1 MKKTSLLAVLPALAL
16 TMPAL
21 QSAALAAP
29 ESPAAVGAEQNETVG
44 VAVTAP
50 DEADANAVITLNF
63 TEPMV
68 APEKVGTDA
77 DKKLLSLSQA
87 LPFDAVWVSTSSL
100 RITLKEA
107 AAPVSVLHVA
117 LNADG
122 LRSLAGHPVQAGEV
136 LIPEH
141 TYLYMHSSYSAEP
154 GEPIFFSAGY
164 EKYDAPVAAAVS
176 KAYWVRERY
185 ENGRSVELERTPATV
200 VPLTVGE
207 ALKHWDSYVQATGW
221 AVDKEDRKALELRDP
236 AEVLPYLWCA
246 KPYDGTATVRES
258 VRLCLPGIGNYDT
271 DDNCYKEAVVG
282 SVSHPDFEYMMS
294 NTRLG
299 ENDYRVAI
307 EFTQPI
313 PAAEAEACLRNLPF
327 HILTMRKGEETKP
340 LSMEADGAYHG
351 GTDYSSIVLTP
362 LTEETMAT
370 AAPCKTADG
379 EVQGVKALYFRAKV
393 TGERLRLS
401 MNRSFTSVHGAEIT
415 ESALKYYGNQDRD
428 YTVLAP
434 KRPYI
439 HSDMLS
445 NNMDRSGACVLR
457 CKYRSLNNMKVRV
470 HRVEADS
477 PQAALV
483 LGKYLEKYT
492 PATDSYRFT
501 WDGRHSDEVSA
512 MPEELWTLMPHEE
525 KTIELPDEEGE
536 TEIDLKKL
544 FGAETQ
550 GLFVVDASG
559 DTHPEWQAGG
569 KEYNQGLIQVTNL
582 GLMWKVSGKSLFA
595 YAYHL
600 SDGKPVADAKLRLLD
615 KNGKTLAELPV
626 KDGMVNTT
634 LPAGLAFMQLAE
646 GKDCYT
652 TTATARD
659 CDISADRY
667 YYYMDE
673 DENAVPADL
682 LPKPLIFLFSDRN
695 VYRPGETAH
704 VKGMLRFLTGNELS
718 NPGLESVKLTA
729 TIGRE
734 ETVVEAAVAADGSFS
749 ADIPLAQGGSC
760 CIEAVCEVKGDADG
774 TSPDHAVLKSYAVDK
789 ENYLWNRAKYGR
801 QESLYVT
808 VTDFRRNAFE
818 VESAVTVNEKE
829 HTATVNATATNLTGA
844 PVAQGKVEWRT
855 RIAEGNFYPEQ
866 FSNYY
871 FGNYCDSSARESF
884 YDRYYGGG
892 STDYTHTNTM
902 ISEGALDD
910 EGRGSCTVGLRS
922 SDFPSPTQITTYT
935 SVTDGN
941 EQTIKNSA
949 TATWHPC
956 SVYAGISSGDSF
968 CPAGGTMKFKTLLV
982 GADENIYTG
991 APCKA
996 KLTVKRKAVHNYRY
1010 GAKAKTNVHSS
1021 SEWVTVEERDIQLT
1035 GKPQELSVPAA
1046 EAGEYVLDIAGTDAE
1061 GKRFRTAVTRYV
1073 WGSDESPWEV
1083 ESGTEMRLITSDDV
1097 YEPGKT
1103 AKVLVLTPVDGEVLI
1118 TMERGG
1124 VLRSFRRTV
1133 TVDNP
1138 VVEIPVTD
1146 EDAPVVY
1153 VSAFLVQTGDKNR
1166 SSDGMP
1172 LQKLGTAELHVL
1184 PVRNTLKV
1192 ELEVPKDTQRP
1203 GQDCTVGGVV
1213 KDADGKPVANASVT
1227 LFAEDEGVLQVIGY
1241 DVPDPLGCFMADR
1254 VHGVTSY
1261 SSLNQLLGENLAK
1274 RDFGNKGVFIG
1285 GGDDEEEDEGGN
1297 TGRVRED
1304 FAPCALW
1311 LADVKTDAQG
1321 HFTATFKNP
1330 DTLTRYRLMAVTAA
1344 GADRFGNGKA
1354 SYLVDSPVR
1363 VEPSAPLTAVVGD
1376 ELLLPA
1382 TVSMSVKDLPAAAN
1396 GAPLTW
1402 NVTLSGTPNAKL
1414 PQPTT
1419 AVTLA
1424 GAAPKTVLQPVTLT
1438 ETGDCK
1444 LTWRVQGTGAASKES
1459 DAAAFSFTVR
1469 PPMPFLREAVCAT
1482 IDPGKAPRLANWV
1495 KGDFAK
1501 DTATELTFST
1511 SPLSGAA
1518 DGLRYLI
1525 TYPHGCVEQLS
1536 SALLPWLF
1544 KDEFEKAVGLR
1555 YPQGR
1560 NAQKV
1565 VSETLEKIKSRQLGN
1580 GFFTYWD
1587 GGKANRNFSPY
1598 AALVLAESH
1607 TPWRQADAV
1616 RALRGELLEVADANL
1631 VGLYFL
1637 ARVNCLDAKVFDE
1650 VRKLRV
1656 KPNET
1661 ELWLLAACAEIIH
1674 HPAAADLVTQ
1684 ARKAKGTGGFRY
1696 GLPSATAAET
1706 LWAVEKAPHSSAT
1719 AVQLRRYVESVAL
1732 NSPTTWECGWLCLAM
1747 HRYIQRAELSNKT
1760 ATINGQPVSM
1770 EAPLRLTAKVG
1781 DATAFKAAGNPVY
1794 VSATVEG
1801 YTAKK
1806 QPEKMVDKGFAVTR
1820 RYEKLNADGSW
1831 TPTGVFQVG
1840 DVVRVTLTA
1849 KHTDGLPAVYMVLED
1864 RLPAAFEAVNP
1875 KLTTQG
1881 LPDCVV
1887 RDEYSWSGSG
1897 FINNR
1902 EYLKDCV
1909 RFYVT
1914 RWGNGDLTA
1923 RYIARVV
1930 KSGKVTAPAAK
1941 AELMYRP
1948 QVYGLAIPQHFT
1960 VKPR

>member
-29 ESPAAVGAEQNETVG
+29 EPPAAVGAEQNETVG
-44 VAVTAP
+44 VEFTVP
-50 DEADANAVITLNF
+50 DEADAEAGITLNF
-63 TEPMV
+63 SEPMI
-68 APEKVGTDA
+68 APDKVGTDA
-77 DKKLLSLSQA
+77 DKKLLSFSQA
-87 LPFDAVWVSTSSL
+87 LPFEAVWVSTSSL
-100 RITLKEA
+100 SITLKEA
-107 AAPVSVLHVA
+107 AAPISVLRVA
-117 LNADG
+117 LNTEG
-122 LRSLAGHPVQAGEV
+122 LRSLAGHPVQAAEA

-141 TYLYMHSSYSAEP
+141 SYLYMHSSYHVEP
-154 GEPIFFSAGY
+154 GQPIFFSAGY
-164 EKYDAPVAAAVS
+164 EKYDAAVAAAVPNAS
-176 KAYWVRERY
+176 WVRERY
-185 ENGRSVELERTPATV
+185 ENRHSVVLGRTAATV
-200 VPLTVGE
+200 VPLTVGD
-207 ALKHWDSYVQATGW
+207 ALKYWDYYEEASNW
-221 AVDKEDRKALELRDP
+221 EVDEEDRRALQQRDP

-246 KPYDGTATVRES
+246 KPYAGPLTADENVFLSLPDIGT
-258 VRLCLPGIGNYDT
+258 YDA
-271 DDNCYKEAVVG
+271 DNKCYKDAVVG
-282 SVSHPDFEYMMS
+282 NVSYPDFGYTMT

-307 EFTQPI
+307 EFSQPL
-313 PAAEAEACLRNLPF
+313 PADEAKACLRELPF
-327 HILTMRKGEETKP
+327 SILTMRKGEEARQ
-340 LSMEADGAYHG
+340 LSLEADGAYHG
-351 GTDYSSIVLTP
+351 GTNYSSIVLTP
-362 LTEETMAT
+362 LEEETMAA
-370 AAPCKTADG
+370 AAPCETSEG
-379 EVQGVKALYFRAKV
+379 VVQGVKTLYFRAKV

-401 MNRSFTSVHGAEIT
+401 MSRSFTSVHGAYI
-415 ESALKYYGNQDRD
+415 SANNLKYYGNQDRD

-439 HSDMLS
+439 HSDMLA
-445 NNMDRSGACVLR
+445 NTMDRSGACVLR

-501 WDGRHSDEVSA
+501 WDGRHSDEASA
-512 MPEELWTLMPHEE
+512 LPEELWTLMPHEE
-525 KTIELPDEEGE
+525 KTIELTDEEGE

-559 DTHPEWQAGG
+559 DTHPEWQKGG

-600 SDGKPVADAKLRLLD
+600 SDGKPVAEAKLRLLD

-626 KDGMVNTT
+626 KDGMANTA

-659 CDISADRY
+659 CDITADH
-667 YYYMDE
+667 YYYMDD

-682 LPKPLIFLFSDRN
+682 LPKPLIFLFTDRN

-729 TIGRE
+729 TTGRE
-734 ETVVEAAVAADGSFS
+734 ETVVEVTPAADGSFS
-749 ADIPLAQGGSC
+749 ADIPLVQGGSC
-760 CIEAVCEVKGDADG
+760 CIEATCVVKGDADG
-774 TSPDHAVLKSYAVDK
+774 TSPDLAVLKSYAVDK
-789 ENYLWNRAKYGR
+789 NNYLWDRTKYGR
-801 QESLYVT
+801 QESIYVT

-818 VESAVTVNEKE
+818 VKSEVTVNEEE
-829 HTATVNATATNLTGA
+829 HTATINATATNLTGA
-844 PVAQGKVEWRT
+844 PVAQGMVDWIT
-855 RIAEGNFYPEQ
+855 RITECNFYPEQ
-866 FSNYY
+866 YSNYY
-871 FGNYCDSSARESF
+871 FGNYCSSSARESF
-884 YDRYYGGG
+884 YDRYYGDG
-892 STDYTHTNTM
+892 SPASTYSNTVM
-902 ISEGALDD
+902 SEDALDD
-910 EGRGSCTVGLRS
+910 EGRGSCTIGLRS
-922 SDFPSPTQITTYT
+922 SEFPCPTRITAYT
-935 SVTDGN
+935 CVTDGN
-941 EQTIKNSA
+941 EQTIKDTA
-949 TATWHPC
+949 TALWHPC

-982 GADENIYTG
+982 RADENTYTG

-1010 GAKAKTNVHSS
+1010 GAKAKANVHNS
-1021 SEWVTVEERDIQLT
+1021 SEWVMVEERDIQLT
-1035 GKPQELSVPAA
+1035 GKPQELTVPAA
-1046 EAGEYVLDIAGTDAE
+1046 EAGEYVLDITGTDAE
-1061 GKRFRTAVTRYV
+1061 GKSFRTAVTRYV

-1083 ESGTEMRLITSDDV
+1083 ESGTALRLITSDDA
-1097 YEPGKT
+1097 YNPGDT

-1138 VVEIPVTD
+1138 VVEIPVT
-1146 EDAPVVY
+1146 EADAPVVY

-1172 LQKLGTAELHVL
+1172 LQKLGTATLHVK
-1184 PVRNTLKV
+1184 PVRNTLQV

-1227 LFAEDEGVLQVIGY
+1227 LFAEDEGVLQVMGY
-1241 DVPDPLGCFMADR
+1241 DVPDPLAHFMADR
-1254 VHGVTSY
+1254 DHGVTSY

-1285 GGDDEEEDEGGN
+1285 GGDEEEDAEGGK

-1330 DTLTRYRLMAVTAA
+1330 DTLTRYRLMAVTAE

-1354 SYLVDSPVR
+1354 SYSVDTPVR

-1382 TVSMSVKDLPAAAN
+1382 TVSMSVKDIPAAAN

-1444 LTWRVQGTGAASKES
+1444 LTWRVQGTGAVAKET

-1482 IDPGKAPRLANWV
+1482 IDPGKASRLANWV
-1495 KGDFAK
+1495 KSDFAK
-1501 DTATELTFST
+1501 NTATELTFST

-1525 TYPHGCVEQLS
+1525 TYPYGCVEQLS

-1555 YPQGR
+1555 YPQSE
-1560 NAQKV
+1560 NAQNV
-1565 VSETLEKIKSRQLGN
+1565 VKETLEKIKSRQLGN
-1580 GFFTYWD
+1580 GFFSYWD
-1587 GGKANRNFSPY
+1587 GGNANRNFSPY
-1598 AALVLAESH
+1598 AALVLAESG

-1631 VGLYFL
+1631 MGLYFL
-1637 ARVNCLDAKVFDE
+1637 ARVHSLDKQVFDD

-1656 KPNET
+1656 QPNET

-1674 HPAAADLVTQ
+1674 HPAATELVTQ

-1696 GLPSATAAET
+1696 GLPSAAAAET
-1706 LWAVEKAPHSSAT
+1706 LWAIEKAPHSSAT
-1719 AVQLRRYVESVAL
+1719 AVQLRRHVESVAL
-1732 NSPTTWECGWLCLAM
+1732 NAPTTWDCGWLCLAM
-1747 HRYIQRAELSNKT
+1747 HRYIQRAELVNKT
-1760 ATINGQPVSM
+1760 ATLNGQPVSM
-1770 EAPLRLTAKVG
+1770 DAPLRLTAKVG
-1781 DATAFKAAGNPVY
+1781 DTTTFKAAGNPVY

-1801 YTAKK
+1801 YQAKK

-1820 RYEKLNADGSW
+1820 RYEKLNADGTW

-1849 KHTDGLPAVYMVLED
+1849 KHTDRLPAVYMVLED

-1881 LPDCVV
+1881 LPECVV
-1887 RDEYSWSGSG
+1887 RDEYSWCGSG

-1914 RWGNGDLTA
+1914 RWGDGDLTA
-1923 RYIARVV
+1923 CYIARVV

>member
-21 QSAALAAP
+21 QSVALAAP

-44 VAVTAP
+44 ATFSVP

-63 TEPMV
+63 TEPMI

-77 DKKLLSLSQA
+77 DKNLLSLSAA
-87 LPFDAVWVSTSSL
+87 LPVDAVWVSTSAL

-117 LNADG
+117 LNTAG
-122 LRSLAGHPVQAGEV
+122 LRSLAGHPVQGAEAY
-136 LIPEH
+136 IPEH
-141 TYLYMHSSYSAEP
+141 SYLYVHSSYSAAP

-164 EKYDAPVAAAVS
+164 EKYDDVVAAAVP
-176 KAYWVRERY
+176 KAYWAHERY
-185 ENGRSVELERTPATV
+185 ENGHKVDLGRAAATV

-207 ALKHWDSYVQATGW
+207 ALKYWENYVAATGW
-221 AVDKEDRKALELRDP
+221 EVSDKDRKELEQHDP

-246 KPYDGTATVRES
+246 KPCDGVLSAGENFA
-258 VRLCLPGIGNYDT
+258 LCLPDIGTYNAETNSYG
-271 DDNCYKEAVVG
+271 EATVG
-282 SVSHPDFEYMMS
+282 SISYPDFEYMMS

-299 ENDYRVAI
+299 ENEYRVAI
-307 EFTQPI
+307 EFTQPL
-313 PAAEAEACLRNLPF
+313 PAAEVENYLRNLPF
-327 HILTMRKGEETKP
+327 NVLTLRKGGEPTP

-362 LTEETMAT
+362 LKDETMKT
-370 AAPCKTADG
+370 AVTCKTGDG
-379 EVQGVKALYFRAKV
+379 EVQGVKTLYFLAKV

-401 MNRSFTSVHGAEIT
+401 MNHPFTSVHGAEIT

-439 HSDMLS
+439 HSDMLF

-492 PATDSYRFT
+492 PATNNYRFT
-501 WDGRHSDEVSA
+501 WEGRHSDEASA
-512 MPEELWTLMPHEE
+512 MPEELWTLLPHEE
-525 KTIELPDEEGE
+525 KTIDLPDEEGE

-559 DTHPEWQAGG
+559 DTHPEWQKGG

-626 KDGMVNTT
+626 KDGMANTA

-659 CDISADRY
+659 CDISADH
-667 YYYMDE
+667 YYYMSDDE
-673 DENAVPADL
+673 DAVPADL
-682 LPKPLIFLFSDRN
+682 LPQPMIFLFSDRN

-734 ETVVEAAVAADGSFS
+734 ETVVEAAVADDGSFS

-760 CIEAVCEVKGDADG
+760 YIEAVCEVKGDADG

-789 ENYLWNRAKYGR
+789 DNYLWNRAKYDR
-801 QESLYVT
+801 QASICVEVS
-808 VTDFRRNAFE
+808 DFRRNAFE
-818 VESAVTVNEKE
+818 VKSEVTVNEEE

-855 RIAEGNFYPEQ
+855 RIAECNFYPEQ

-884 YDRYYGGG
+884 YDVYYGDGRPVRMH
-892 STDYTHTNTM
+892 TDTM
-902 ISEGALDD
+902 MSEGALDD
-910 EGRGSCTVGLRS
+910 EGQGSCTIGLRS
-922 SDFPSPTQITTYT
+922 SDFPSPTEIVTYT
-935 SVTDGN
+935 AVTDGN
-941 EQTIKNSA
+941 EQTIKHSS
-949 TATWHPC
+949 TAVWHPG
-956 SVYAGISSGDSF
+956 SVYAGISNGDSF
-968 CPAGGTMKFKTLLV
+968 CPAGGDIKFKTLLV

-1010 GAKAKTNVHSS
+1010 GAKAKTNVHNS
-1021 SEWVTVEERDIQLT
+1021 SEWITVEERDIQLT
-1035 GKPQELSVPAA
+1035 GKPQELSVAAA
-1046 EAGEYVLDIAGTDAE
+1046 EAGEYVLDIDGTDAD

-1083 ESGTEMRLITSDDV
+1083 DSGTEMRLITSDDV
-1097 YEPGKT
+1097 YEPGET

-1184 PVRNTLKV
+1184 PVRNTLQV

-1227 LFAEDEGVLQVIGY
+1227 LFAEDEGVLQIIGY
-1241 DVPDPLGCFMADR
+1241 DVPDPMSRFMADR
-1254 VHGVTSY
+1254 AHGVTSY

-1285 GGDDEEEDEGGN
+1285 GGDDEDEEEGGSDR
-1297 TGRVRED
+1297 GRVRED

-1344 GADRFGNGKA
+1344 GADRFGNGEA

-1382 TVSMSVKDLPAAAN
+1382 TVSMSVKDIPAAAN
-1396 GAPLTW
+1396 GKPLTW
-1402 NVTLSGTPNAKL
+1402 NVTLNGTPNAKL

-1444 LTWRVQGTGAASKES
+1444 LTWRVQGTGAVAKES

-1482 IDPGKAPRLANWV
+1482 IEPGKTPRFANWV

-1501 DTATELTFST
+1501 NTATELTFST

-1525 TYPHGCVEQLS
+1525 GYPHGCVEQLS
-1536 SALLPWLF
+1536 STLLPWLF
-1544 KDEFEKAVGLR
+1544 KAEFEKAVGLR
-1555 YPQGR
+1555 YPQGK

-1587 GGKANRNFSPY
+1587 GGNANRNFSPY
-1598 AALVLAESH
+1598 AALVLAESR

-1637 ARVNCLDAKVFDE
+1637 ARVNCLDKQVFDD

-1661 ELWLLAACAEIIH
+1661 ELWLLATCAEIIR
-1674 HPAAADLVTQ
+1674 HPAAAELVTQ

-1706 LWAVEKAPHSSAT
+1706 LWAIEKAPHSSAT
-1719 AVQLRRYVESVAL
+1719 AVQLRRYVEDVAL
-1732 NSPTTWECGWLCLAM
+1732 SSPTTWECGWLCLAM

-1760 ATINGQPVSM
+1760 ATLNGQPVSM
-1770 EAPLRLTAKVG
+1770 DAPLRLTAKVG
-1781 DATAFKAAGNPVY
+1781 DTTTFKAAGNPVY

-1820 RYEKLNADGSW
+1820 RYEKLNADGTW

-1840 DVVRVTLTA
+1840 DVVRVTLTTR
-1849 KHTDGLPAVYMVLED
+1849 HTGDLPAVYMVLED

-1875 KLTTQG
+1875 KLSTQG

-1887 RDEYSWSGSG
+1887 RDENSWGGSG

-1902 EYLKDCV
+1902 EYLKECV

-1914 RWGNGDLTA
+1914 RWGYGELTA